1 MKILRA
7 GNIPFEYV
15 KINCQYC
22 DCEFIAH
29 KETEV
34 EHTYNQK
41 DGDSYYVICPCC
53 GKRLYISSNIDRF
66 LCDEDGNKT
75 QKKYNK
81 IGEV

>member
-1 MKILRA
+1 MKILRP

-34 EHTYNQK
+34 EHIYDQR

>member
-1 MKILRA
+1 MQIDGHFIFLKLIIQIVKIMKILRP

-34 EHTYNQK
+34 EHIYDQ
-41 DGDSYYVICPCC
+41 
-53 GKRLYISSNIDRF
+53 IDRWR
-66 LCDEDGNKT
+66 
-75 QKKYNK
+75 
-81 IGEV
+81 

>member
-1 MKILRA
+1 MKILRP

-53 GKRLYISSNIDRF
+53 EKRLYISDIERF

>member
-1 MKILRA
+1 MKILRP
-7 GNIPFEYV
+7 GNIPFGYV

-34 EHTYNQK
+34 EHTYNKK

-53 GKRLYISSNIDRF
+53 GK
-66 LCDEDGNKT
+66 
-75 QKKYNK
+75 
-81 IGEV
+81 

>member
-1 MKILRA
+1 MKILRP

-15 KINCQYC
+15 RINCQYC

-34 EHTYNQK
+34 EHTHNSKYR
-41 DGDSYYVICPCC
+41 DSYYVMCPCC
-53 GKRLYISSNIDRF
+53 GKRLYIFDIDRF

-81 IGEV
+81 IEEV